1 MYNIFKIF
9 LIAGTFLFFGF
20 SSVQAAQN
28 NIFAQQS
35 NAFTEANKNNF
46 SSGFGDGSSGGG
58 VVSGAGA
65 PSSGVV
71 SGAGSSGGGN
81 QLVDAQIQNP
91 IVYDNFYDFVAA
103 IIDTAVKILM
113 PFVVLMFVFAGF
125 LFVKAQ
131 GNETELTAA
140 KKTLGYSIVGAFI
153 LLGAWSFAQ
162 IIGTT
167 ITAIT
172 PPTN

>member
-1 MYNIFKIF
+1 MKTQLKTYLLKIF
-9 LIAGTFLFFGF
+9 LIMGAFVLLGF
-20 SSVQAAQN
+20 NFTQ
-28 NIFAQQS
+28 AQQFVEQGPGG
-35 NAFTEANKNNF
+35 NPVYTD
-46 SSGFGDGSSGGG
+46 SSGNP
-58 VVSGAGA
+58 VVSGAGL
-65 PSSGVV
+65 
-71 SGAGSSGGGN
+71 SGGGN
-81 QLVDAQIQNP
+81 KLVDAQIQNP
-91 IVYDNFYDFVAA
+91 IVYNNFYDFVAA
-103 IIDTAVKILM
+103 IIDTTVKILM
-113 PFVVLMFVFAGF
+113 PFVVLAFVFAGF